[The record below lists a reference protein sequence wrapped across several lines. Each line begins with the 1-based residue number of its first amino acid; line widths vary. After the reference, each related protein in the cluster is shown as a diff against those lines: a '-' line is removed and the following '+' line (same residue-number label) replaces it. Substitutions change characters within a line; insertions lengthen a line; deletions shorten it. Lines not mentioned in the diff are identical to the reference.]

1 MRALQISELGG
12 PSSLRPADLP
22 EPAADHPM
30 TPGEGVVIAGAP
42 AGVAFP
48 DALQSRG
55 LYQFKPD
62 LPFVPGAEL
71 SGVVVES
78 SDDSFSPGDR
88 VAAMTLL
95 GAMAERAVASPAM
108 TFALPDELD
117 FAEGAA
123 LVLNYHTALFALK
136 YRGRLTEGEWV
147 LVHGAAG
154 GVGTASLQVAKALGA
169 HTI

>member
-30 TPGEGVVIAGAP
+30 TPGEGVVIDVAA

-62 LPFVPGAEL
+62 LPFVPGAEV
-71 SGVVVES
+71 SGTVRSAPDGSGLE
-78 SDDSFSPGDR
+78 PGDR
-88 VAAMTLL
+88 VAACTYL
-95 GAMAERAVASPAM
+95 GGFAEVAVAPAFM
-108 TFALPDELD
+108 TFKVPDALDD
-117 FAEGAA
+117 AQAAA
-123 LVLNYHTALFALK
+123 LVFNYHTAYFSLK
-136 YRGRLTEGEWV
+136 LRGRLREGERV
-147 LVHGAAG
+147 LVHG
-154 GVGTASLQVAKALGA
+154 
-169 HTI
+169 